1 MWGSLGPVSSCF
13 VFSGS
18 QEVTVIVFKVKTGTG
33 DGRPEIMPLI
43 RSYDVTG

>member
-18 QEVTVIVFKVKTGTG
+18 QEVTVILEFSG
-33 DGRPEIMPLI
+33 LF
-43 RSYDVTG
+43 